1 MREKKKKSRLDMF
14 FQSKTPWE
22 DPGWIL
28 DIQGGMRFWESQSIL
43 VVALERS
50 KKLRLLTQAVLEAT
64 EAEAKQVLVAK
75 K

>member
-1 MREKKKKSRLDMF
+1 
-14 FQSKTPWE
+14 
-22 DPGWIL
+22 
-28 DIQGGMRFWESQSIL
+28 MRFWESQSIL